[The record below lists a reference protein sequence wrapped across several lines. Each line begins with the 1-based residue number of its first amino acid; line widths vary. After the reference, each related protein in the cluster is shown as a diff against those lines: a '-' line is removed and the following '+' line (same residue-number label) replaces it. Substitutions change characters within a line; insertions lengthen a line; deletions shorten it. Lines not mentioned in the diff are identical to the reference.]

1 MKIERDILKDLKAW
15 KEKNGRKPLML
26 FGARQTGKTWILKE
40 FGRSCFDR
48 YAYFNFDEEEHLG
61 ELFSKTK
68 SPARLLE
75 QLSHLT
81 GFTISASDTLIIFDE
96 IQECPKAI
104 ESLKY
109 FCEQCPEYAIV
120 TAGSLLG
127 IMLGHKDF
135 SFPVGKVDHLN
146 MYPVTFSEFL
156 RAKDKSLSDYYHSI
170 DTIEQLPQ
178 IFFDR
183 LSASFDYYRISG
195 GMPESVVAILENHR
209 DETDRILSSILKD
222 YTLDFVKHS
231 TPLIA
236 NRIGHIWENLPSQL
250 SKENRKFIYSQ
261 VRSGARAR
269 EYEDALIWL
278 KNAGLIYQVM
288 LCTKPFIP
296 LKAYDQINSFKIY
309 ACDIG
314 LLRVLADL
322 DNHIYETT
330 SDQFREFKGGLTENY
345 VLQSLI
351 PQFGKNIRYW
361 SSGNKAEVEFLIQ
374 FDNSIIPVEAKSAI
388 SVKSKSLSVY
398 DNAYHPKIRLRYSM
412 KNLSQAGNL
421 INIPLFL
428 ADKTR
433 NLLKACSK
441 NE

>member
-1 MKIERDILKDLKAW
+1 MKIDRYILKDLKAW
-15 KEKNGRKPLML
+15 KEKPGRKPLML

-40 FGRSCFDR
+40 FGNSCFQR
-48 YAYFNFDEEEHLG
+48 CAYFNFDEEEQLAD
-61 ELFSKTK
+61 LFSKTK
-68 SPARLLE
+68 SPVRLLE
-75 QLSHLT
+75 HLSHVI

-109 FCEQCPEYAIV
+109 FCEQCPEYAV
-120 TAGSLLG
+120 VAAGSLLG
-127 IMLGHKDF
+127 IMLGHEEF
-135 SFPVGKVDHLN
+135 SYPVGKTDHLD

-156 RAKDKSLSDYYHSI
+156 RAKDKSLSNYYDSI
-170 DTIEQLPQ
+170 DKIEALPQ

-183 LSASFDYYRISG
+183 LTKAFDYYRVCG
-195 GMPESVVAILENHR
+195 GMPESVVAILANDR
-209 DETDRILSSILKD
+209 NKTDNVLSSILKD

-236 NRIGHIWENLPSQL
+236 SRISHIWENLPSQL
-250 SKENRKFIYSQ
+250 SKENRKFIYNH

-288 LCTKPFIP
+288 LCTKPLIP
-296 LKAYDQINSFKIY
+296 LKAYDQTNSFKIY
-309 ACDIG
+309 AGDIG
-314 LLRVLADL
+314 VLRVLAEL
-322 DNHIYETT
+322 DNHFYET
-330 SDQFREFKGGLTENY
+330 SPEQFREFKCALTENY

-374 FDNSIIPVEAKSAI
+374 WGTHIIPVEAKSAI
-388 SVKSKSLSVY
+388 SVKSKSLSIY
-398 DNAYHPKIRLRYSM
+398 NDNYHPSIRLRFSM
-412 KNLSQAGNL
+412 KNLAQSGNL

-428 ADKTR
+428 ADKTTDF
-433 NLLKACSK
+433 LSQILP
-441 NE
+441 